1 MTHSALAGGPKW
13 LRRMLD
19 KWNAGRRGSAPT
31 DVPSIKKSVFTLVP
45 GQRPIEL
52 VAYYPDFVDYY
63 PECELQT
70 KRWFVE
76 NMQRDWVCFDVG
88 ANVGYYSVLFS
99 RLAPQGRI
107 YAFEPTD
114 TIELLRKNLAHHGVL
129 NVEPMKVALGCVSG
143 RRTEDVFRIGGQPA
157 ERKAYEFETIDNIVT
172 NLKVERLDCLK
183 IDVGSFDFDVL
194 RGAER
199 TLERFN
205 PWVVVELNHALA
217 KRDQSVNAA
226 LEWLVGRGYDT
237 AFVTDY
243 ENFILHRRDASG
255 AQCAASMQLSFDA
268 RPLFLRA
275 AHQKGEALLGL
286 VAPDCRALN
295 EATIELQQA
304 NGHLRLTAPGPRW
317 SFAASWTIASDGRW
331 EGAAIIEIDLRV
343 TGGTIGVVSQSR
355 DYSTQRSNEAL
366 IDPSPALQKAAVLIE
381 DLSEPCYLVIR
392 NNDSA
397 GGAAQIEIVAINAFA
412 AEPAAPEDERPL
424 LSHKKTRMSIA
435 ECQAILRGGA
445 EPSSGIAPESG
456 IEIVPVEQIQSAF
469 GFRHAFTPKIKV
481 YRHELAQFK
490 TEIDEAAIY
499 AYIYAQAQPK
509 RHLEFGTW
517 EGFGAALCASNCAAE
532 IWTVNLPEGEKD
544 KDGEPVYDKMQPSP
558 AIATVAS
565 EVRQPTDSGDFIGWR
580 YRAAGFAGRV
590 HQILCDSR
598 DLDAAAFGNGS
609 FDSILIDGG
618 HTADVVASD
627 TNKALALLRSGGILI
642 WHDFCP
648 DRETLQCNEAPR
660 GVVRAIVDNFSDWS
674 PNFSKIFWIQ
684 PSWILVGIKK

>member
-1 MTHSALAGGPKW
+1 M
-13 LRRMLD
+13 
-19 KWNAGRRGSAPT
+19 
-31 DVPSIKKSVFTLVP
+31 
-45 GQRPIEL
+45 
-52 VAYYPDFVDYY
+52 
-63 PECELQT
+63 
-70 KRWFVE
+70 
-76 NMQRDWVCFDVG
+76 
-88 ANVGYYSVLFS
+88 
-99 RLAPQGRI
+99 
-107 YAFEPTD
+107 
-114 TIELLRKNLAHHGVL
+114 
-129 NVEPMKVALGCVSG
+129 
-143 RRTEDVFRIGGQPA
+143 
-157 ERKAYEFETIDNIVT
+157 
-172 NLKVERLDCLK
+172 
-183 IDVGSFDFDVL
+183 L

-217 KRDQSVNAA
+217 KRDQSVNEA
-226 LEWLVGRGYDT
+226 LEWLVGRGYES
-237 AFVTDY
+237 AFITDY
-243 ENFILHRRDASG
+243 ENFILRREDGSG
-255 AQCAASMQLSFDA
+255 APCAASMQLSFDA
-268 RPLFLRA
+268 RPLFIRA

-286 VAPDCRALN
+286 VAPDWKALN
-295 EATIELQQA
+295 EATIEFQQES
-304 NGHLRLTAPGPRW
+304 GIWRLTAPGPRW
-317 SFAASWTIASDGRW
+317 SFAASWTIASEGQW
-331 EGAAIIEIDLRV
+331 QGAAIIEIDLRV
-343 TGGTIGVVSQSR
+343 SGGTIGVVCQSR
-355 DYSTQRSNEAL
+355 DYSTQRSKEAL

-424 LSHKKTRMSIA
+424 LSPQKTRLSIA
-435 ECQAILRGGA
+435 ECDGILRGGA

-456 IEIVPVEQIQSAF
+456 IAIVPVEQIQSAF
-469 GFRHAFTPKIKV
+469 GFRRAFMPKIKV
-481 YRHELAQFK
+481 YRRELAEFK

-544 KDGEPVYDKMQPSP
+544 KDGEPVYDRLQPSP
-558 AIATVAS
+558 EIATVAT
-565 EVRQPTDSGDFIGWR
+565 EATQPTDLGDFIGWR
-580 YRAAGFAGRV
+580 YRAAGFADRV

-598 DLDAAAFGNGS
+598 DLDVTAFGDGF

-648 DRETLQCNEAPR
+648 DQETLRCHEAPR
-660 GVVRAIVDNFSDWS
+660 GVVRAIVDNFNEWS
-674 PNFSKIFWIQ
+674 GSFSKIFWIQ
-684 PSWILVGIKK
+684 PSWMLVGIKK